1 MTRFEW
7 VNPHV
12 YIYVEAPDQNGVMT
26 EWEIEIQSTPNL
38 SRRGWTPDSLRAG
51 DVITIRANADKKPA
65 KKLLFGMTLTKED
78 GTVLPSQGTAG
89 RGVVDSVLSKVPTHN
104 AAGG

>member
-1 MTRFEW
+1 
-7 VNPHV
+7 
-12 YIYVEAPDQNGVMT
+12 MT

-51 DVITIRANADKKPA
+51 DVITICANADKKPE

-78 GTVLPSQGTAG
+78 RTALPSQGTAG
-89 RGVVDSVLSKVPTHN
+89 RVFVDSVLSKLPTHQPTVPP
-104 AAGG
+104 ADSR